1 MKKRVLSFLLVTM
14 LLLAAMP
21 RSTVTL
27 EAKSS
32 IIIPNYEHATTNI
45 IKIKD
50 NVYNKLKD
58 FYKDNFGPSID
69 IKGTCDI
76 SMKKEDVYDALSA
89 GKNAFFKFIE
99 GSYFES
105 IIDSVSSAFAV
116 YPDKDNKKWIY
127 EINLRINLR
136 HSMENE
142 NEINAYIDKFIKD
155 NALDKKKTDYDIIK
169 AVHDYIITHAAYI
182 AYKRSDGSMIIPETT
197 KSGAS
202 TFSPYAIVKDGLGV
216 CNSYASLFQK
226 FMEKLGIESYFVS
239 GILNGGGHAWNLVK
253 VDGKYYNIDLT
264 MNDPLKKN
272 MEIQEATASGLERY
286 KYFLLSDKS
295 MGKNY
300 TRKTMLNIKAEED
313 YRARPSGK
321 PGQ

>member
-1 MKKRVLSFLLVTM
+1 MKK
-14 LLLAAMP
+14 
-21 RSTVTL
+21 
-27 EAKSS
+27 K
-32 IIIPNYEHATTNI
+32 
-45 IKIKD
+45 
-50 NVYNKLKD
+50 
-58 FYKDNFGPSID
+58 
-69 IKGTCDI
+69 
-76 SMKKEDVYDALSA
+76 DVYQEMSA
-89 GKNAFFKFIE
+89 GKDAFFKSIE

-105 IIDSVSSAFAV
+105 IIDNTSSVIAV
-116 YPDKDNKKWIY
+116 YADKDNKKWIY
-127 EINLRINLR
+127 QINLRINLR

-142 NEINAYIDKFIKD
+142 EEINAYIDKFIKD
-155 NALDKKKTDYDIIK
+155 NALDKKKTDYEVIK
-169 AVHDYIITHAAYI
+169 AVHDYIITNAAYI
-182 AYKRSDGSMIIPETT
+182 AYKESDGEIMIPETT
-197 KSGAS
+197 KSGTS

-253 VDGKYYNIDLT
+253 VDDKYYNIDLT

-313 YRARPSGK
+313 YTKRPSGK

>member
-1 MKKRVLSFLLVTM
+1 MKKRVLSLVLLIM
-14 LLLAAMP
+14 LLIMATPLSA
-21 RSTVTL
+21 
-27 EAKSS
+27 
-32 IIIPNYEHATTNI
+32 ATTAPKSDI
-45 IKIKD
+45 ITPNSEIKD
-50 NVYNKLKD
+50 SIYNKLKD
-58 FYKDNFGPSID
+58 FYKNNFESYID
-69 IKGTCDI
+69 IRGTCDI
-76 SMKKEDVYDALSA
+76 SIKKKDVYQEMSA
-89 GKNAFFKFIE
+89 GKDAFFKSIE

-105 IIDSVSSAFAV
+105 IIDNTSSVIAV
-116 YPDKDNKKWIY
+116 YADKDKKKWIY
-127 EINLRINLR
+127 QINLRINLR

-142 NEINAYIDKFIKD
+142 EEINAYIDKFIKD
-155 NALDKKKTDYDIIK
+155 NALDKKKTDYEVIK
-169 AVHDYIITHAAYI
+169 AVHDYIITNAAYI
-182 AYKRSDGSMIIPETT
+182 AYKESDGKIMIPETT
-197 KSGAS
+197 KSGTS

-286 KYFLLSDKS
+286 KYFILSDKS

-313 YRARPSGK
+313 YTKRPSGK